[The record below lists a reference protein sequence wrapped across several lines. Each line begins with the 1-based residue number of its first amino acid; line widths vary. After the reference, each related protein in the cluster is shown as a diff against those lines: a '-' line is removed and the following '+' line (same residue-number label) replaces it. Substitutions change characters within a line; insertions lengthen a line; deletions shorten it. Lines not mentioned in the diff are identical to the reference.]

1 MTEVG
6 IVLHVISWCELLN
19 KLQFT
24 GLDLE
29 MEIEDSYLEV
39 RDMIE
44 GVMLYIF
51 RGLKEKRAEE
61 IELVRAV
68 YPSEEFLLP
77 EPGKEL
83 RLTFAGKQLS
93 ILFVMSPAWA

>member
-1 MTEVG
+1 
-6 IVLHVISWCELLN
+6 
-19 KLQFT
+19 
-24 GLDLE
+24 

-44 GVMLYIF
+44 AVMLYIF
-51 RGLKEKRAEE
+51 RGLKEKRAQE
-61 IELVRAV
+61 IELVRSV

-83 RLTFAGKQLS
+83 RLTFAGKKYSKLSMILSGWVFGPLLLS
-93 ILFVMSPAWA
+93 IEQTPPKYVPARS